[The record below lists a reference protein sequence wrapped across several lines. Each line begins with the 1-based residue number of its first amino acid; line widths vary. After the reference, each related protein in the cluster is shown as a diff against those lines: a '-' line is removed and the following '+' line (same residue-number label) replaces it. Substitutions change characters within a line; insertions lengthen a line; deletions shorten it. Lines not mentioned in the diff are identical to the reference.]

1 MQINAAV
8 LEVFDFTSSMA
19 AYSDHTMDIEE
30 PEIQSYLEMHVM
42 KALQDPSA
50 RTGYISSHT
59 PWGRKVQQFHD
70 KEINL
75 VDFGKEL
82 GETLFTYMAQ
92 AMDPCVLDMI
102 VCEAQGEQPY
112 LCILLCKAHD
122 GYTHQLYSEEDGS
135 LATKLVEHRVV
146 LPTVTQ
152 KLYAFV
158 SIKLSDMS
166 IRLFEPKGEY
176 DGEKMHFLEE
186 RIFQVTMSPSS
197 KDTVKKVRTVVD
209 RISKA
214 HEQDGVAAMA
224 KTKELLAKNAEVS
237 DTLEA
242 RHIIEHVF
250 GSNPIQREAAMK
262 ALAEEDLLEPLPVS
276 RTYATKMGKQHKIKT
291 DTGIE
296 ISFPVEY
303 MNDRE
308 FIEISTNENG
318 TLKIELKNISK
329 IINK

>member
-8 LEVFDFTSSMA
+8 LEVFDFTSSMS
-19 AYSDHTMDIEE
+19 AYSDHPMDMTE

-42 KALQDPSA
+42 KALQDPGA
-50 RTGYISSHT
+50 RTGYISDQT
-59 PWGRKVQQFHD
+59 PWGRKIKQLENQEVS
-70 KEINL
+70 L
-75 VDFGKEL
+75 VEFGKEL

-102 VCEAQGEQPY
+102 VCEAQGEQAY
-112 LCILLCKAHD
+112 LCVLLCKAHD

-152 KLYAFV
+152 KLYAFA
-158 SIKLSDMS
+158 SIKLSDLS

-186 RIFQVTMSPSS
+186 RIFQVTTNPSS

-242 RHIIEHVF
+242 RHIIEQVF
-250 GSNPIQREAAMK
+250 STNPIQREAAMK
-262 ALAEEDLLEPLPVS
+262 ELAEEDLLEPLLVS
-276 RTYATKMGKQHKIKT
+276 RTYATKVGKQHKIKT

-296 ISFPVEY
+296 LSFPVEY

-318 TLKIELKNISK
+318 TLRIELKNISK
-329 IINK
+329 ITNK

>member
-8 LEVFDFTSSMA
+8 LEVFDFTSSMS
-19 AYSDHTMDIEE
+19 AYSDHPMDITE
-30 PEIQSYLEMHVM
+30 PEIQSYIEMHVM
-42 KALQDPSA
+42 KALQDPGA
-50 RTGYISSHT
+50 RTGYISDQT
-59 PWGRKVQQFHD
+59 PWGRKIKQLENQEVS
-70 KEINL
+70 L
-75 VDFGKEL
+75 VEFGKEL

-102 VCEAQGEQPY
+102 VCEAQGEQAY
-112 LCILLCKAHD
+112 LCVLLCKAHD

-146 LPTVTQ
+146 LTTVTQ
-152 KLYAFV
+152 KLYAFA
-158 SIKLSDMS
+158 SIKLSDLS

-186 RIFQVTMSPSS
+186 RIFQVTTNPSS
-197 KDTVKKVRTVVD
+197 KDTV
-209 RISKA
+209 
-214 HEQDGVAAMA
+214 
-224 KTKELLAKNAEVS
+224 KELLAKNAEVS

-242 RHIIEHVF
+242 RHIIEQVF
-250 GSNPIQREAAMK
+250 STNPIQREAAMK
-262 ALAEEDLLEPLPVS
+262 ELAEEDLLEPLPVS
-276 RTYATKMGKQHKIKT
+276 RTYATKVGKQHKIKT

-296 ISFPVEY
+296 LSFPVEY

-318 TLKIELKNISK
+318 TLRIELKNISK
-329 IINK
+329 ITNK